1 MHLPKWFTRD
11 RETRPDFPGFDHP
24 W

>member
-1 MHLPKWFTRD
+1 MHSPKWFTRD
-11 RETRPDFPGFDHP
+11 RETQPDVPGFDHP

>member
-11 RETRPDFPGFDHP
+11 RETQPDVPGFDHP

>member
-1 MHLPKWFTRD
+1 MHSPKWFTRD